1 MFGASE
7 SDPGRRVEHS
17 QSQKHALFL
26 SVSYPGVDEQHDQ
39 SALF

>member
-7 SDPGRRVEHS
+7 SDPGRRVE
-17 QSQKHALFL
+17 QSQKLSLFL
-26 SVSYPGVDEQHDQ
+26 TADQQHDQ

>member
-17 QSQKHALFL
+17 QSQKLSLFL
-26 SVSYPGVDEQHDQ
+26 TADQQHDQ